1 MRIVGSSHRTLK
13 NVSLYSHGPTLGFE
27 GIIFMS
33 YVYILTNEAMPGY
46 IKIGLTDNPVSE
58 RVVQLDNTSVAIPFQ
73 CYYAARVE
81 DNHKIERALHAA
93 FGDFRV
99 RPNRE
104 FFKMDPY
111 RVKAIL
117 EVLAIEDVT
126 PKSELVATDEDAQA
140 LRAVSIK
147 AGRFRFSSAAIP
159 IGATLNF
166 VKDLNLIATVQEDS
180 WVLFEGEKHSLT
192 TAALEA
198 LKKCGY
204 NWSSVQGPEYWLYN
218 GETVGSHRSRLREIQ
233 DEND

>member
-1 MRIVGSSHRTLK
+1 
-13 NVSLYSHGPTLGFE
+13 
-27 GIIFMS
+27 MS

-46 IKIGLTDNPVSE
+46 IKIGLTENPVSE
-58 RVVQLDNTSVAIPFQ
+58 RVLQLDNTSVAVPFQ

-81 DNHKIERALHAA
+81 DHRKVERALHVG

-111 RVKAIL
+111 KVRAIL
-117 EVLAIEDVT
+117 EVLALEDVT
-126 PKSELVATDEDAQA
+126 PKNELVATADDAQA
-140 LRAVSIK
+140 LRTVGINAR
-147 AGRFRFSSAAIP
+147 RFRFSSAGIP
-159 IGATLNF
+159 IGAKLNF
-166 VKDLNLIATVQEDS
+166 VKDLNLTATVEEDS
-180 WVLFEGEKHSLT
+180 WVVFAGEKHSLT

-218 GETVGSHRSRLREIQ
+218 GESVGSLRARQRELEEDQ
-233 DEND
+233 D

>member
-1 MRIVGSSHRTLK
+1 
-13 NVSLYSHGPTLGFE
+13 
-27 GIIFMS
+27 MS
-33 YVYILTNEAMPGY
+33 CVYILTNEAMPGY

-58 RVVQLDNTSVAIPFQ
+58 RVVQLDNTSVALPFQ

-81 DNHKIERALHAA
+81 DNRAIERALHTA

-99 RPNRE
+99 RANRE

-126 PKSELVATDEDAQA
+126 PKNELVANAEDSQA
-140 LRAVSIK
+140 LRSAGIK

-166 VKDLNLIATVQEDS
+166 VKDLSLTAKVEEDT
-180 WVLFEGEKHSLT
+180 WVIFNGEKHSLT
-192 TAALEA
+192 TSALEA

-218 GETVGSHRSRLREIQ
+218 GETVGSLRSRQIEL
-233 DEND
+233 DEDLN

>member
-1 MRIVGSSHRTLK
+1 
-13 NVSLYSHGPTLGFE
+13 
-27 GIIFMS
+27 MS

-46 IKIGLTDNPVSE
+46 IKIGLTENPVSE
-58 RVVQLDNTSVAIPFQ
+58 RVLQLDNTSVALPFQ

-81 DNHKIERALHAA
+81 DHRKIERALHTG

-111 RVKAIL
+111 KVKAIL

-126 PKSELVATDEDAQA
+126 PKNELVATAEDAQA
-140 LRAVSIK
+140 LRTVSIN
-147 AGRFRFSSAAIP
+147 ARRFKFSSAGIP

-166 VKDLNLIATVQEDS
+166 VKDLSLNAIVTEDS
-180 WVLFEGEKHSLT
+180 WVEYEGAKHSLT
-192 TAALEA
+192 TSALEA

-204 NWSSVQGPEYWLYN
+204 NWTSVQGPEYWLFN
-218 GETVGSHRSRLREIQ
+218 GETVGSLRARKNEI
-233 DEND
+233 

>member
-1 MRIVGSSHRTLK
+1 M
-13 NVSLYSHGPTLGFE
+13 N
-27 GIIFMS
+27 

-46 IKIGLTDNPVSE
+46 IKIGLTDKPVSE
-58 RVVQLDNTSVAIPFQ
+58 RVLGLDNTSVAVPFQ
-73 CYYAARVE
+73 CYYAARV
-81 DNHKIERALHAA
+81 DNNQKVERALHTA

-111 RVKAIL
+111 KVKAIL

-126 PKSELVATDEDAQA
+126 PKNELVATAEDAQA
-140 LRAVSIK
+140 LRTVGIK
-147 AGRFRFSSAAIP
+147 AGRFRFSSAGIP

-166 VKDLNLIATVQEDS
+166 VKDLNLISTVEEDS
-180 WVLFEGEKHSLT
+180 WVVFEGVKHSLT

-218 GETVGSHRSRLREIQ
+218 GESVGSLRARQREL
-233 DEND
+233 EESAE

>member
-1 MRIVGSSHRTLK
+1 
-13 NVSLYSHGPTLGFE
+13 
-27 GIIFMS
+27 MS
-33 YVYILTNEAMPGY
+33 FVYILTNEAMPGY
-46 IKIGLTDNPVSE
+46 IKIGLTENPVSE
-58 RVVQLDNTSVAIPFQ
+58 RVVGLDNTSVALPFQ

-81 DNHKIERALHAA
+81 DNRKIERALHTA

-111 RVKAIL
+111 KVKAIL

-126 PKSELVATDEDAQA
+126 PKNELVATAEDSQA
-140 LRAVSIK
+140 LRSVGIK
-147 AGRFRFSSAAIP
+147 AGRFRFSSAGIS

-166 VKDLNLIATVQEDS
+166 VKDFNLIATVEEDS
-180 WVLFEGEKHSLT
+180 WVVFSGEKHSLT

-218 GETVGSHRSRLREIQ
+218 GETVGSLRARKLELEEIT
-233 DEND
+233 E

>member
-1 MRIVGSSHRTLK
+1 
-13 NVSLYSHGPTLGFE
+13 
-27 GIIFMS
+27 MS

-46 IKIGLTDNPVSE
+46 IKIGLTENPVSE
-58 RVVQLDNTSVAIPFQ
+58 RVVQLDNTSVALPFQ

-81 DNHKIERALHAA
+81 DNRKIERALHTA

-104 FFKMDPY
+104 FFKLDPY
-111 RVKAIL
+111 KVKAIL
-117 EVLAIEDVT
+117 EVLALEDVT
-126 PKSELVATDEDAQA
+126 PKNELVATAEDAQA
-140 LRAVSIK
+140 LRSVAIK
-147 AGRFRFSSAAIP
+147 SGRFRFSSASIP

-166 VKDLNLIATVQEDS
+166 VKDFNLIAKVEEDS
-180 WVLFEGEKHSLT
+180 WVIFDGVKHSLT

-218 GETVGSHRSRLREIQ
+218 GETVGSLRTRQRELLE
-233 DEND
+233 DSD

>member
-1 MRIVGSSHRTLK
+1 
-13 NVSLYSHGPTLGFE
+13 
-27 GIIFMS
+27 MS

-46 IKIGLTDNPVSE
+46 IKIGLTENLVSE
-58 RVVQLDNTSVAIPFQ
+58 RVVQLDNTSVALPFQ
-73 CYYAARVE
+73 CYYAARVD
-81 DNHKIERALHAA
+81 DNRRIERALHTA

-99 RPNRE
+99 RQNRE

-111 RVKAIL
+111 KVKAIL

-126 PKSELVATDEDAQA
+126 PKNELVATAEDAQA
-140 LRAVSIK
+140 LRNVGFK
-147 AGRFRFSSAAIP
+147 TGRFRFPSAGIP

-166 VKDLNLIATVQEDS
+166 VKDLNLTATVEEDS
-180 WVLFEGEKHSLT
+180 WLFFAGERHSLT

-218 GETVGSHRSRLREIQ
+218 GETVGSLRARQRELE
-233 DEND
+233 DEVN

>member
-1 MRIVGSSHRTLK
+1 
-13 NVSLYSHGPTLGFE
+13 
-27 GIIFMS
+27 MS

-46 IKIGLTDNPVSE
+46 IKIGLTENLVSE
-58 RVVQLDNTSVAIPFQ
+58 RVVQLDNTSVALPFQ

-81 DNHKIERALHAA
+81 DHRKIERALHTA

-111 RVKAIL
+111 KVKAIL
-117 EVLAIEDVT
+117 EVLALEDVT
-126 PKSELVATDEDAQA
+126 PKNELVATAEDAQA
-140 LRAVSIK
+140 LRTVGIK
-147 AGRFRFSSAAIP
+147 AGRFRFSSAGIP
-159 IGATLNF
+159 IGAQLNF
-166 VKDLNLIATVQEDS
+166 VKDLNLTAVVQEDS
-180 WVLFEGEKHSLT
+180 WVVFGGAKHSLT

-218 GETVGSHRSRLREIQ
+218 GETVGSLRSRQKELEE
-233 DEND
+233 DFN

>member
-1 MRIVGSSHRTLK
+1 
-13 NVSLYSHGPTLGFE
+13 
-27 GIIFMS
+27 MS

-46 IKIGLTDNPVSE
+46 IKIGLTENLVSE
-58 RVVQLDNTSVAIPFQ
+58 RVVQLDNTSVALPFQ
-73 CYYAARVE
+73 CYYAARVD
-81 DNHKIERALHAA
+81 DNRRVERALHTA

-111 RVKAIL
+111 KVKAIL

-126 PKSELVATDEDAQA
+126 PKNELVATAEDAQA
-140 LRAVSIK
+140 LRTVSIK
-147 AGRFRFSSAAIP
+147 AGRFRFSSAGIP
-159 IGATLNF
+159 IGAVLNF
-166 VKDLNLIATVQEDS
+166 VKDLSLTATVEEDS
-180 WVLFEGEKHSLT
+180 WVVFEGEKHSLT

-218 GETVGSHRSRLREIQ
+218 GESVGSLRARQRELE
-233 DEND
+233 ENEE

>member
-1 MRIVGSSHRTLK
+1 M
-13 NVSLYSHGPTLGFE
+13 N
-27 GIIFMS
+27 

-46 IKIGLTDNPVSE
+46 IKIGLTDKPVSE
-58 RVVQLDNTSVAIPFQ
+58 RVLGLDNTSVAVPFQ
-73 CYYAARVE
+73 CYYAARV
-81 DNHKIERALHAA
+81 DNNQKIERALHTA

-111 RVKAIL
+111 KVKAIL

-126 PKSELVATDEDAQA
+126 PKNELVATAEDAQA
-140 LRAVSIK
+140 LRTVGIK
-147 AGRFRFSSAAIP
+147 AGRFRFSSAGIP

-166 VKDLNLIATVQEDS
+166 VKDLNLISTVEEDS
-180 WVLFEGEKHSLT
+180 WVVFEGVKHSLT

-218 GETVGSHRSRLREIQ
+218 GESVGSLRARQREL
-233 DEND
+233 EESAE

>member
-1 MRIVGSSHRTLK
+1 
-13 NVSLYSHGPTLGFE
+13 
-27 GIIFMS
+27 MS

-46 IKIGLTDNPVSE
+46 IKIGLTENPVTE
-58 RVVQLDNTSVAIPFQ
+58 RVVQLDNTSVALPFQ

-81 DNHKIERALHAA
+81 DNRKIERALHTA

-111 RVKAIL
+111 KVKAIL
-117 EVLAIEDVT
+117 EVLAIDDVT
-126 PKSELVATDEDAQA
+126 PKNEIVATDEDAQA
-140 LRAVSIK
+140 LRNVVIK
-147 AGRFRFSSAAIP
+147 AGRFRFSTAGIP

-166 VKDLNLIATVQEDS
+166 VKDFNITATVEEDS
-180 WVLFEGEKHSLT
+180 WVVLGGEKHSLT

-218 GETVGSHRSRLREIQ
+218 GETVGSLRVRKRELEELE
-233 DEND
+233 D

>member
-1 MRIVGSSHRTLK
+1 
-13 NVSLYSHGPTLGFE
+13 
-27 GIIFMS
+27 MS

-46 IKIGLTDNPVSE
+46 IKIGLTENLVSE
-58 RVVQLDNTSVAIPFQ
+58 RVVQLDNTSVALPFQ
-73 CYYAARVE
+73 CYYAARVD
-81 DNHKIERALHAA
+81 DNRRIERALHTA

-111 RVKAIL
+111 KVKAIL
-117 EVLAIEDVT
+117 EVLALEDVT
-126 PKSELVATDEDAQA
+126 PKNELVATAEDAQA
-140 LRAVSIK
+140 LRTVGIK
-147 AGRFRFSSAAIP
+147 AGRFRFASAGIP

-166 VKDLNLIATVQEDS
+166 VKDLNLTAIVEEDS
-180 WVLFEGEKHSLT
+180 WVVFGGEKHSLT

-218 GETVGSHRSRLREIQ
+218 GETVGSLRTRQRELE
-233 DEND
+233 DNSEHN

>member
-1 MRIVGSSHRTLK
+1 
-13 NVSLYSHGPTLGFE
+13 
-27 GIIFMS
+27 MS

-46 IKIGLTDNPVSE
+46 IKIGLTENLISE
-58 RVVQLDNTSVAIPFQ
+58 RVVQLDNTSVALPFQ

-81 DNHKIERALHAA
+81 DNRKIERALHTA

-126 PKSELVATDEDAQA
+126 PKNELVATAEDAQA
-140 LRAVSIK
+140 LRTVGIK
-147 AGRFRFSSAAIP
+147 AGRFRFSSADIP

-166 VKDLNLIATVQEDS
+166 VKDLNLTATVEEDS
-180 WVLFEGEKHSLT
+180 WVVFAGEKHSLT

-218 GETVGSHRSRLREIQ
+218 GESVGSLRARQREL
-233 DEND
+233 EESAE

>member
-1 MRIVGSSHRTLK
+1 
-13 NVSLYSHGPTLGFE
+13 
-27 GIIFMS
+27 MS

-46 IKIGLTDNPVSE
+46 IKIGLTENLVSE
-58 RVVQLDNTSVAIPFQ
+58 RVVQLDNTSVALPFQ
-73 CYYAARVE
+73 CYYAARVD
-81 DNHKIERALHAA
+81 DNRRIERALHTA

-111 RVKAIL
+111 KVKAIL
-117 EVLAIEDVT
+117 EVLALEDVT
-126 PKSELVATDEDAQA
+126 PKNELVATAEDAQA
-140 LRAVSIK
+140 LRTVGIK
-147 AGRFRFSSAAIP
+147 AGRFRFSSACIP

-166 VKDLNLIATVQEDS
+166 VKDLNLTATVEEDS
-180 WVLFEGEKHSLT
+180 WVVFAGEKHSLT

-218 GETVGSHRSRLREIQ
+218 GESVGSLRARQRELE
-233 DEND
+233 ENAE

>member
-1 MRIVGSSHRTLK
+1 
-13 NVSLYSHGPTLGFE
+13 
-27 GIIFMS
+27 MS

-46 IKIGLTDNPVSE
+46 IKIGLTENLVSE
-58 RVVQLDNTSVAIPFQ
+58 RVVQLDNTSVALPFQ
-73 CYYAARVE
+73 CYYAARVD
-81 DNHKIERALHAA
+81 DNRRVERALHTA

-111 RVKAIL
+111 KVKAIL

-126 PKSELVATDEDAQA
+126 PKNELVATVEDSEA
-140 LRAVSIK
+140 LKTVSIK
-147 AGRFRFSSAAIP
+147 AGRFRFSSAGIP
-159 IGATLNF
+159 IGSTLNF
-166 VKDLNLIATVQEDS
+166 VKDLNLTAIVEEDS
-180 WVLFEGEKHSLT
+180 WVVFAGEKHSLT

-218 GETVGSHRSRLREIQ
+218 GESVGSLRARQRELEETQ
-233 DEND
+233 D

>member
-1 MRIVGSSHRTLK
+1 
-13 NVSLYSHGPTLGFE
+13 
-27 GIIFMS
+27 MS

-46 IKIGLTDNPVSE
+46 IKIGLTENLVSE
-58 RVVQLDNTSVAIPFQ
+58 RVVQLDNTSVALPFQ
-73 CYYAARVE
+73 CYYAARVD
-81 DNHKIERALHAA
+81 DNRRVERALHTA

-111 RVKAIL
+111 KVKAIL

-126 PKSELVATDEDAQA
+126 PKNELVATAEDAQA
-140 LRAVSIK
+140 LRTVSIK
-147 AGRFRFSSAAIP
+147 TGRFRFSSAGIP
-159 IGATLNF
+159 IGAVLNF
-166 VKDLNLIATVQEDS
+166 VKDLNLTATVEEDS
-180 WVLFEGEKHSLT
+180 WVVFEGEKHSLT

-218 GETVGSHRSRLREIQ
+218 GESVGSLRARQRELE
-233 DEND
+233 ENEE

>member
-1 MRIVGSSHRTLK
+1 
-13 NVSLYSHGPTLGFE
+13 
-27 GIIFMS
+27 MS

-46 IKIGLTDNPVSE
+46 IKIGLTENLVSE
-58 RVVQLDNTSVAIPFQ
+58 RVVQLDNTSVPLPFQ
-73 CYYAARVE
+73 CYYAARVD
-81 DNHKIERALHAA
+81 DNRRIERALHTA

-111 RVKAIL
+111 KVKAIL
-117 EVLAIEDVT
+117 EVLALEDVT
-126 PKSELVATDEDAQA
+126 PKNELVATAEDAQA
-140 LRAVSIK
+140 LRTVGIK

-166 VKDLNLIATVQEDS
+166 VKDLNLTATVEEDS
-180 WVLFEGEKHSLT
+180 WVVFAGEKHSLT

-218 GETVGSHRSRLREIQ
+218 GESVGSLRARQRELEEVQ
-233 DEND
+233 D